1 MTWEKIESNYTKG
14 FVKSFSI
21 KEKCTEE
28 EKKIYGVNFKTSKR
42 VKREIFELKLE
53 DAIKNVFLIKADY
66 NMVDKVI
73 KEDVLFKSL
82 TKAKKFVEQKVKEFE
97 LEGKCS

>member
-1 MTWEKIESNYTKG
+1 MTWEKIESSCVKG
-14 FVKSFSI
+14 YIKSFII

-28 EKKIYGVNFKTSKR
+28 EKKIYGVNFKASKR
-42 VKREIFELKLE
+42 IKREILELKLE
-53 DAIKNVFLIKADY
+53 DAEKNVYWIRADCQ
-66 NMVDKVI
+66 MLHKVI

-97 LEGKCS
+97 LEGK